1 MIPVMMTGCRILPF
15 ECLLGGVVVGVFVT
29 SVAVGDAEG
38 TTAMVALVVDAVALR
53 EGITAIVMD
62 AVALRDGVAQSVKM
76 YIHGLE

>member
-1 MIPVMMTGCRILPF
+1 MMTGCRILPF
-15 ECLLGGVVVGVFVT
+15 EVVGVFVI
-29 SVAVGDAEG
+29 SVAVGDAA
-38 TTAMVALVVDAVALR
+38 AMVALVVDAVALR